1 MVRLDEA
8 LGDRETVLTLIAWP
22 FVRGYGRRADV
33 PSALQRNYA
42 RGLIVYL
49 MVIWLIAVAVFAV
62 GRIRQRRIAQ
72 KAPS

>member
-1 MVRLDEA
+1 VVRLDEA
-8 LGDRETVLTLIAWP
+8 PGDRETELTLIARP

-33 PSALQRNYA
+33 PSALQRSYA

-62 GRIRQRRIAQ
+62 GRIRRRRTAQ
-72 KAPS
+72 KVPS